1 MAAVLWVIK
10 LIPFISGMVNGLM
23 DRGVDVMDMS
33 DVAREFRER
42 QETLLTGI
50 QAGGG
55 RGREGGVGGGGVGGG
70 GVGGGVGG
78 VGRGGR
84 MGGIG
89 TVNRRRRVGGSMG

>member
-1 MAAVLWVIK
+1 MVAAVLWVIK

-70 GVGGGVGG
+70 VGG